1 MDQHTDNI
9 HPDTITDPT
18 YSTVLSHRIQ
28 IMMNLFKGRT
38 DAFGLCVEGNSF
50 VAKNPIGDSDY
61 KKHIAGD
68 KNHRIGILLLVNGCV
83 HWAVVDVDQ
92 ENREAVEK
100 ICFHLRE
107 YGMFPHIERSK
118 SKGFHIWLFFDGWI
132 GAGVIRGILKKIL
145 TDAGY
150 KDQFEIFPK
159 QDGGEFGNYVFL
171 PLHGESVRNGRTVFV
186 NPDFTPI
193 PDQWRY
199 LESPSLTK
207 IENMRELYDS
217 LGEEPDPKVQE
228 IPPSSGPMF
237 DVPKYLK
244 ERGVEFTI
252 KQDSNKTVYLLP
264 RCFWA
269 GQHTTA
275 DGHGDSAVIQ
285 DATGLITYFCF
296 HAHCK
301 DRMWRDVREH
311 LSLKTEG
318 KKSETKSGRNLSEDL
333 KLYIECAYGTFTTS
347 QVYSDLDVRT
357 TTDKNLIRMNLHRL
371 AKRGELERGLSNGT
385 FRKIDKETS
394 QIKIEDTISKSLS
407 LRLPGGIEEYVKI
420 MLKTTIGVAGTMQAG
435 KTAYLLNTAWL
446 NKDLM
451 PTYYFTSEFGGDE
464 LRERL
469 EPFGY
474 PMEKWRVIT
483 FIDRSRNFQDVI
495 NPDGL
500 NLIDYLEVSD
510 EGEYFKMGIQIKR
523 IYERLNQ
530 GVAVIGL
537 QKKFGSDFGYGG
549 QPTADKPRLYV
560 TLEKSTLKIVKAK
573 LWTGDT
579 NPNGMF
585 RKFKLHKGARFTWD
599 SWQYS

>member
-1 MDQHTDNI
+1 MKEDNPIPTPNIFTDS
-9 HPDTITDPT
+9 T
-18 YSTVLSHRIQ
+18 YNAGLSHKIQ
-28 IMMNLFKGRT
+28 VMKDLFKGRT
-38 DAFGLCVEGNSF
+38 DAFGLCVMGNSF
-50 VAKNPIGDSDY
+50 VAKNPIRDSDY
-61 KKHIAGD
+61 KMHITGD
-68 KNHRIGILLLVNGCV
+68 KNHRIGILPLIDGGV
-83 HWAVVDVDQ
+83 HWAAVDVDQ
-92 ENREAVEK
+92 ENREAVER

-107 YGMFPHIERSK
+107 SGIFPHIERSK
-118 SKGFHIWLFFDGWI
+118 SKGYHIWIFFDGLI
-132 GAGVIRGILKKIL
+132 AANVIRCILKKIL
-145 TDAGY
+145 SDAGY

-171 PLHGESVRNGRTVFV
+171 PEHGESVRNERTVFL

-193 PDQWRY
+193 PDQWKY
-199 LESPSLTK
+199 LENVSLTK
-207 IENMRELYDS
+207 VEDMAELYRS
-217 LGEEPDPKVQE
+217 VGEEPQDREP
-228 IPPSSGPMF
+228 PPSPGPMF
-237 DVPKYLK
+237 DVPKYLL
-244 ERGVEFTI
+244 ERGVRFTI
-252 KQDSNKTVYLLP
+252 KQDLTKTLYLLP
-264 RCFWA
+264 ECFWA
-269 GQHTTA
+269 DQHTTA

-285 DATGLITYFCF
+285 DVTGLITYHCF
-296 HAHCK
+296 HQHCQE
-301 DRMWRDVREH
+301 RTWRDVREL
-311 LSLKTEG
+311 LSLKTEQ
-318 KKSETKSGRNLSEDL
+318 KKPGAKSGRNLSEDL

-385 FRKIDKETS
+385 FRKIDKETNH
-394 QIKIEDTISKSLS
+394 IIIEETISKPLPIKW
-407 LRLPGGIEEYVKI
+407 PGGLEEYVKI
-420 MLKTTIGVAGTMQAG
+420 MRKTTVGVAGTMQAG
-435 KTAYLLNTAWL
+435 KTAYLLNVAWQ
-446 NKDLM
+446 NKDLL
-451 PTYYFTSEFGGDE
+451 PTHYFTSEFGGDE

-474 PMEKWRVIT
+474 PMEKWRAIT
-483 FIDRSRNFQDVI
+483 FIERSRDFQDVI

-573 LWTGDT
+573 LWTGEV
-579 NPNGMF
+579 NPNGMS
-585 RKFKLHKGARFTWD
+585 RRFKLHKGARFSWD
-599 SWQYS
+599 SWQYP